1 MAILSEEDRILIKN
15 LYTLKG
21 YGAKRLIKEFP
32 NKGWKTR
39 TLNDLLRKLRET
51 GKTDRRPG
59 SGRRRSVRTDR
70 NEQTSKLF
78 AANGFCKLR

>member
-1 MAILSEEDRILIKN
+1 LSLFVNMAILSEEDRILIKN

-59 SGRRRSVRTDR
+59 EWATTQRTYR
-70 NEQTSKLF
+70 
-78 AANGFCKLR
+78 